1 MSGGRILL
9 YAILGD
15 IHSNF
20 EALDTVLNDI
30 KENGAD
36 KVLSVGDVVGYAAEP
51 SRCLAA
57 LKKVTDT
64 IVAGNHDY
72 AAVGKMDIDYFNPQA
87 KEAILWT
94 GEHLNKGDKDFLSAL
109 PLTKETDGIT
119 LVHGTLY
126 QPDQF
131 YYIQTLNDASR
142 CFAILRNRICFIGH
156 SHVPAV
162 IVKGEGAKI
171 RVVTREEVGLRGV
184 KQAIVNVGSVGQP
197 RDGDP
202 RSCYVLY
209 DTETERIRFRRLE
222 YDIDTAS
229 KKIIDAGLPEVEAER
244 LRAGF

>member
-1 MSGGRILL
+1 LSGGRTLL
-9 YAILGD
+9 YAVVGD

-51 SRCLAA
+51 SRCLSA
-57 LKKVTDT
+57 LRKVTDS

-87 KEAILWT
+87 KEAVLWT
-94 GEHLNKGDKDFLSAL
+94 KEHLKQGDRDFLSAL
-109 PLTKETDGIT
+109 PLTKETDDFT
-119 LVHGTLY
+119 LAHGTLY
-126 QPDQF
+126 EPDQF
-131 YYIQTLNDASR
+131 YYLQTFNDASR

-162 IVKGEGAKI
+162 IVKGNGAKI
-171 RVVTREEVGLRGV
+171 RNVTKEEVSLRGV

-209 DTETERIRFRRLE
+209 DTETELIRFRRLE
-222 YDIDTAS
+222 YDIDGAS
-229 KKIIDAGLPEVEAER
+229 KKIIDAGLPEFEAER
-244 LRAGF
+244 LQGGF